1 MAFRH
6 GGKLG
11 PFAREAEPEQPVA
24 LGPSDAGKP
33 ATNIR
38 LLAQILAVCK
48 LPMHR
53 RASHMRRHAD
63 TLRERLWQNSAR
75 ALLRSAQ
82 VLQCVERLRDLSP
95 HRFLRSP
102 KARWDH

>member
-1 MAFRH
+1 MAFGRS
-6 GGKLG
+6 GKFG

-24 LGPSDAGKP
+24 LGPGDAGKP

-48 LPMHR
+48 LSMHR

-63 TLRERLWQNSAR
+63 TLHPINSPVVAREPHSCQSTRILGFKRTGADLKAAIENALSAT
-75 ALLRSAQ
+75 
-82 VLQCVERLRDLSP
+82 
-95 HRFLRSP
+95 
-102 KARWDH
+102 